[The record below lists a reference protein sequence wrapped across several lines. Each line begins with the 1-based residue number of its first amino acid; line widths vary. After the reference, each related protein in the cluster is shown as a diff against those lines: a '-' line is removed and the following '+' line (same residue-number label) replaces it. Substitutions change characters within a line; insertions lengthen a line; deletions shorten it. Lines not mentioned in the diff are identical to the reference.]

1 MRNVWKGLIVG
12 AVTGAAVGVLLD
24 LPARAR
30 AGGAA
35 AAELARERGPRA
47 AETIASAAAA
57 GADRVRQADLPRKVR
72 EAAQQADLPRKV
84 REVREAAQQAELPR
98 KVREAAQ
105 HAELPRKVREAA
117 QHAELPRKIREAA
130 QTVAASDTAQALRQA
145 DRKSTRLN
153 SSHLGISYA

>member
-35 AAELARERGPRA
+35 AAELAREHGPRA

-57 GADRVRQADLPRKVR
+57 GADRVRQADLPR
-72 EAAQQADLPRKV
+72 Q
-84 REVREAAQQAELPR
+84 
-98 KVREAAQ
+98 VREAAQ

-145 DRKSTRLN
+145 SASAADTVSGTAKSAAGTVAEKARKTRAR
-153 SSHLGISYA
+153 S

>member
-72 EAAQQADLPRKV
+72 EAA
-84 REVREAAQQAELPR
+84 
-98 KVREAAQ
+98 
-105 HAELPRKVREAA
+105 H
-117 QHAELPRKIREAA
+117 
-130 QTVAASDTAQALRQA
+130 TVAASDTAQALRQA
-145 DRKSTRLN
+145 SASAADTVSETAKSAAGTVADKARKTRAR
-153 SSHLGISYA
+153 S

>member
-84 REVREAAQQAELPR
+84 REAA
-98 KVREAAQ
+98 
-105 HAELPRKVREAA
+105 H
-117 QHAELPRKIREAA
+117 
-130 QTVAASDTAQALRQA
+130 TVAASDAAQALRQA
-145 DRKSTRLN
+145 SASAADTVSETAKSAAGTVADKARKTRAR
-153 SSHLGISYA
+153 S

>member
-35 AAELARERGPRA
+35 AAELAREHGPRA

-84 REVREAAQQAELPR
+84 REVREAAQQADLPR
-98 KVREAAQ
+98 KV
-105 HAELPRKVREAA
+105 
-117 QHAELPRKIREAA
+117 REAA

-145 DRKSTRLN
+145 SASAADTVSETAKSAAGTVAEKARKTRAR
-153 SSHLGISYA
+153 S

>member
-72 EAAQQADLPRKV
+72 EAAQQADLPGKV
-84 REVREAAQQAELPR
+84 REVREAAQQADLPR

-105 HAELPRKVREAA
+105 QADLPRKVREAA
-117 QHAELPRKIREAA
+117 H
-130 QTVAASDTAQALRQA
+130 TVAASDTAQSLRQA
-145 DRKSTRLN
+145 SASAADTVSETAKSAAGTVADKARQARAR
-153 SSHLGISYA
+153 S

>member
-12 AVTGAAVGVLLD
+12 AVTGAAVGVLLY

-35 AAELARERGPRA
+35 AAELARERGPWA

-72 EAAQQADLPRKV
+72 EAAQHADLPRKV
-84 REVREAAQQAELPR
+84 REVREAAQQADLPR
-98 KVREAAQ
+98 KV
-105 HAELPRKVREAA
+105 
-117 QHAELPRKIREAA
+117 REAA

-145 DRKSTRLN
+145 SASAADTVSETAKSAAGTVAEKARKTRAR
-153 SSHLGISYA
+153 S

>member
-72 EAAQQADLPRKV
+72 EVREAAQQADLPRKV
-84 REVREAAQQAELPR
+84 REAA
-98 KVREAAQ
+98 
-105 HAELPRKVREAA
+105 H
-117 QHAELPRKIREAA
+117 
-130 QTVAASDTAQALRQA
+130 TVAASDTAQALRQA
-145 DRKSTRLN
+145 SASAADTVSETAKSAAGTVADKARQARAR
-153 SSHLGISYA
+153 S

>member
-72 EAAQQADLPRKV
+72 EVREAAQQADLPRKV
-84 REVREAAQQAELPR
+84 REAA
-98 KVREAAQ
+98 
-105 HAELPRKVREAA
+105 H
-117 QHAELPRKIREAA
+117 
-130 QTVAASDTAQALRQA
+130 TVAASDAAQALRQA
-145 DRKSTRLN
+145 SASAADTVSETAKSAAGTVADKARKTRAR
-153 SSHLGISYA
+153 S

>member
-35 AAELARERGPRA
+35 AAELARERGPWA

-72 EAAQQADLPRKV
+72 E
-84 REVREAAQQAELPR
+84 
-98 KVREAAQ
+98 VREAAQ
-105 HAELPRKVREAA
+105 HADLPRKV
-117 QHAELPRKIREAA
+117 REAA

-145 DRKSTRLN
+145 SASAADTVSVTAKSAAGTVAEKARKTRAR
-153 SSHLGISYA
+153 S

>member
-1 MRNVWKGLIVG
+1 MSKPLIRTEGLQMRNVWKGLIVG

-72 EAAQQADLPRKV
+72 EAAQQADLPG
-84 REVREAAQQAELPR
+84 
-98 KVREAAQ
+98 KVREAA
-105 HAELPRKVREAA
+105 H
-117 QHAELPRKIREAA
+117 
-130 QTVAASDTAQALRQA
+130 TVAASDTAQSLRQA
-145 DRKSTRLN
+145 SASAADAVSETAKSAAGTVADKARKTRAR
-153 SSHLGISYA
+153 S